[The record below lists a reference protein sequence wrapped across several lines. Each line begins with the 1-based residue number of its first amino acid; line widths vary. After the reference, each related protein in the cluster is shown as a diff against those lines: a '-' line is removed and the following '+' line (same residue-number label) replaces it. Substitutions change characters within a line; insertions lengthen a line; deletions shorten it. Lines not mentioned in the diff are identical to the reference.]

1 MRRKFIAGNWKMFK
15 GPQEARQ
22 LAKSLKIKL
31 TDVRRTEVVV
41 CPPFVSISAVQEIL
55 RDSRIAVGA
64 QNVHL
69 ERSGAYTGEVSA
81 PMLKDAGC
89 LWVIIGHSER
99 RQYYGETDDTVNR
112 KIRLAVADGL
122 SPIVCIGETLSE
134 REGGQTEQVINRQF
148 SMCFNDLSEDVFG
161 RVVIAYEP
169 VWAIGTGR
177 NATPEQADAVHR
189 QIRALAASRYG
200 RDAAE
205 LLRIQYGGSVK
216 PENAADLLQRSDI
229 DGALVGGASLDA
241 DAFTAIVRAAEDV
254 P

>member
-15 GPQEARQ
+15 TPQEARQ

-31 TDVRRTEVVV
+31 TDVRRTEVAV

-89 LWVIIGHSER
+89 SWVIIGHSER
-99 RQYYGETDDTVNR
+99 RQYSGETDDTVNR

-148 SMCFNDLSEDVFG
+148 SACFNELSEDVFG

-200 RDAAE
+200 REAAE
-205 LLRIQYGGSVK
+205 RLRIQYGGSVK
-216 PENAADLLQRSDI
+216 PENAADLLRRSDI

-254 P
+254 T